1 ACSPCSADSPRVFP
15 ADSRPDSRPS
25 GPCPP
30 GPRDDI
36 RPPPTSSNEKPASHG
51 RGFFACTP
59 LTGFSPHRKNRKPQ
73 RSRKKLRKK
82 LKWELKRADIHSR
95 PAYEIVPSPGVW
107 MPRGRSL
114 TRRFSTMR
122 INHNI
127 GSMIGQNA
135 LKSQQISL
143 GKSLEKLSTGL
154 RINRASDD
162 AAGLSVS
169 ESLRGKVRGMG
180 RAKSN
185 AEDGIALL
193 QIAEGA
199 TGEINNI
206 LQRMRELA
214 IQSSTDTMTTTERSY
229 TDKEFKQLMSEITRI
244 ASSAS
249 YNGMTL
255 LDGAAGSFGVS
266 GGAASVLHIGA
277 GSSAVVDRISVTV
290 SSMSLGAIGLSATTT
305 AVSTSTSAVASL
317 ALIDTAIKSVNT
329 MRSDMGAYVN
339 RLEFAISNLSNQIY
353 NTQDAE
359 SRIRDV
365 DFAKETTE
373 FTRAQILTQSATSML
388 AQANQ
393 VPQGVLSLLG

>member
-1 ACSPCSADSPRVFP
+1 
-15 ADSRPDSRPS
+15 
-25 GPCPP
+25 
-30 GPRDDI
+30 
-36 RPPPTSSNEKPASHG
+36 
-51 RGFFACTP
+51 
-59 LTGFSPHRKNRKPQ
+59 
-73 RSRKKLRKK
+73 
-82 LKWELKRADIHSR
+82 
-95 PAYEIVPSPGVW
+95 
-107 MPRGRSL
+107 
-114 TRRFSTMR
+114 MR

-127 GSMIGQNA
+127 NSMIGQNA
-135 LKSQQISL
+135 LKTQQVSL

-169 ESLRGKVRGMG
+169 ESMRAQVRGMG

-229 TDKEFKQLMSEITRI
+229 TNKEFGQLMSEITRI
-244 ASSAS
+244 SNSAS

-255 LDGAAGSFGVS
+255 LDGASGSFGVS
-266 GGAASVLHIGA
+266 GGSASVLHIGS
-277 GSSAVVDRISVTV
+277 GSSASVDRLSITVT
-290 SSMSLGAIGLSATTT
+290 SMSLGAIGLNATSS
-305 AVSTSTSAVASL
+305 AVSTSSSALSSL
-317 ALIDTAIKSVNT
+317 SLIDSAIKSVNT

>member
-1 ACSPCSADSPRVFP
+1 
-15 ADSRPDSRPS
+15 
-25 GPCPP
+25 
-30 GPRDDI
+30 
-36 RPPPTSSNEKPASHG
+36 
-51 RGFFACTP
+51 
-59 LTGFSPHRKNRKPQ
+59 
-73 RSRKKLRKK
+73 
-82 LKWELKRADIHSR
+82 
-95 PAYEIVPSPGVW
+95 
-107 MPRGRSL
+107 
-114 TRRFSTMR
+114 MR

-127 GSMIGQNA
+127 SSMIGQGSLSTQNTA
-135 LKSQQISL
+135 L

-169 ESLRGKVRGMG
+169 ESLRSKIRGMG

-185 AEDGIALL
+185 AEDGIALM

-206 LQRMRELA
+206 LQRMRELS

-244 ASSAS
+244 SNSAS

-266 GGAASVLHIGA
+266 GGASSVLHIGA
-277 GSSAVVDRISVTV
+277 GSNIAVDRLSITITSLT
-290 SSMSLGAIGLSATTT
+290 LGALGMNSLTTSVSTASSALSAL
-305 AVSTSTSAVASL
+305 S
-317 ALIDTAIKSVNT
+317 LIDTAVRSVNN

-339 RLEFAISNLSNQIY
+339 RLEFAISNLGNQIY

-373 FTRAQILTQSATSML
+373 FTRAQILSQSATSML
-388 AQANQ
+388 AQANKL
-393 VPQGVLSLLG
+393 PQGVLALLQN

>member
-1 ACSPCSADSPRVFP
+1 
-15 ADSRPDSRPS
+15 
-25 GPCPP
+25 
-30 GPRDDI
+30 
-36 RPPPTSSNEKPASHG
+36 
-51 RGFFACTP
+51 
-59 LTGFSPHRKNRKPQ
+59 
-73 RSRKKLRKK
+73 
-82 LKWELKRADIHSR
+82 
-95 PAYEIVPSPGVW
+95 
-107 MPRGRSL
+107 
-114 TRRFSTMR
+114 
-122 INHNI
+122 
-127 GSMIGQNA
+127 MIGQGA
-135 LKSQQISL
+135 LSTQQTSL
-143 GKSLEKLSTGL
+143 SKSLEKLSTGV

-169 ESLRGKVRGMG
+169 ETMRSKIRGMG

-185 AEDGIALL
+185 AEDGIALI

-229 TDKEFKQLMSEITRI
+229 TNKEFGQLMSEITRI
-244 ASSAS
+244 ANSAS

-255 LDGAAGSFGVS
+255 LDGASGSFGVS
-266 GGAASVLHIGA
+266 GGTASVLHIGA
-277 GSSAVVDRISVTV
+277 GSSASTDRLSITV
-290 SSMSLGAIGLSATTT
+290 NSMSLGAIGLNATTT
-305 AVSTSTSAVASL
+305 AVSTSGSALSALS
-317 ALIDTAIKSVNT
+317 LIDNAVKSVNT

-339 RLEFAISNLSNQIY
+339 RLEFAISNLSNQVY

-373 FTRAQILTQSATSML
+373 FTRAQILTQSATAML

-393 VPQGVLSLLG
+393 VPQGVLNLLGN

>member
-1 ACSPCSADSPRVFP
+1 
-15 ADSRPDSRPS
+15 
-25 GPCPP
+25 
-30 GPRDDI
+30 
-36 RPPPTSSNEKPASHG
+36 
-51 RGFFACTP
+51 
-59 LTGFSPHRKNRKPQ
+59 
-73 RSRKKLRKK
+73 
-82 LKWELKRADIHSR
+82 
-95 PAYEIVPSPGVW
+95 
-107 MPRGRSL
+107 
-114 TRRFSTMR
+114 MR

-127 GSMIGQNA
+127 SSMIGQGS
-135 LKSQQISL
+135 LSTQQVSL

-169 ESLRGKVRGMG
+169 ETMRSKIRGMG

-206 LQRMRELA
+206 LQRMRELS

-229 TDKEFKQLMSEITRI
+229 TNKEFGQLMSEITRI
-244 ASSAS
+244 SNSAS

-255 LDGAAGSFGVS
+255 LDGAVGSFGVS
-266 GGAASVLHIGA
+266 GGGASVLHIGA
-277 GSSAVVDRISVTV
+277 GSSATTDRLSITV
-290 SSMSLGAIGLSATTT
+290 NAMSLGAIGLNATTT
-305 AVSTSTSAVASL
+305 SVSTSATALSALS
-317 ALIDTAIKSVNT
+317 LIDNAVKSVNT

>member
-1 ACSPCSADSPRVFP
+1 
-15 ADSRPDSRPS
+15 
-25 GPCPP
+25 
-30 GPRDDI
+30 
-36 RPPPTSSNEKPASHG
+36 
-51 RGFFACTP
+51 
-59 LTGFSPHRKNRKPQ
+59 
-73 RSRKKLRKK
+73 
-82 LKWELKRADIHSR
+82 
-95 PAYEIVPSPGVW
+95 
-107 MPRGRSL
+107 
-114 TRRFSTMR
+114 MR

-127 GSMIGQNA
+127 SSMIGQNS
-135 LKSQQISL
+135 LHTQQMSL

-169 ESLRGKVRGMG
+169 ESLRSKIRGMD
-180 RAKSN
+180 RASSN
-185 AEDGIALL
+185 AEDGIALV

-206 LQRMRELA
+206 LQRMRELS

-229 TDKEFKQLMSEITRI
+229 TNKEFGQLMSEITRI
-244 ASSAS
+244 SSSAS

-255 LDGAAGSFGVS
+255 LDGASGSFGVS
-266 GGAASVLHIGA
+266 GGSSSVLHIGS
-277 GSSAVVDRISVTV
+277 GSSASVDRVSITV
-290 SSMSLGAIGLSATTT
+290 NSMTLGALGLNATTT
-305 AVSTSTSAVASL
+305 AVSTATSALSSL
-317 ALIDTAIKSVNT
+317 SLIDAAIKSVGT

-339 RLEFAISNLSNQIY
+339 RLEFAVSNLSNQIY

-393 VPQGVLSLLG
+393 VPQGVLALLGH

>member
-1 ACSPCSADSPRVFP
+1 
-15 ADSRPDSRPS
+15 
-25 GPCPP
+25 
-30 GPRDDI
+30 
-36 RPPPTSSNEKPASHG
+36 
-51 RGFFACTP
+51 
-59 LTGFSPHRKNRKPQ
+59 
-73 RSRKKLRKK
+73 
-82 LKWELKRADIHSR
+82 
-95 PAYEIVPSPGVW
+95 
-107 MPRGRSL
+107 
-114 TRRFSTMR
+114 MR

-127 GSMIGQNA
+127 SSMIGQGS
-135 LKSQQISL
+135 LSTQQASL
-143 GKSLEKLSTGL
+143 SKSLEKLSTGM

-169 ESLRGKVRGMG
+169 ESLRGKIRGMG

-185 AEDGIALL
+185 AEDGIALV

-229 TDKEFKQLMSEITRI
+229 TDKEFGQLMSEITRI
-244 ASSAS
+244 SDSAS

-255 LDGAAGSFGVS
+255 LDGGSASFGVT
-266 GGAASVLHIGA
+266 GGGASVLHIGS
-277 GSSAVVDRISVTV
+277 GSSATTDRLSITV
-290 SSMSLGAIGLSATTT
+290 NAMTLGALGLNQTSTT
-305 AVSTSTSAVASL
+305 VSTSSGSL
-317 ALIDTAIKSVNT
+317 TALSLIDTAIKSVNT

-339 RLEFAISNLSNQIY
+339 RLEFAINNLSNQIY

-373 FTRAQILTQSATSML
+373 FTRSQILTQSATSML

-393 VPQGVLSLLG
+393 VPQGVLSLLR